1 MKTKISRVGGSIGGG
16 IEVLNSWWSSVSA
29 KQNYR
34 AMGKK
39 LSKRERDFCHHLAET
54 GQLKVSSILAGFA
67 PAGAATQATRMMR
80 RQRVKDY
87 YERLLTE
94 QMSAGVSI
102 SKDAVKAKLVVMIN
116 SDTVSNKDK
125 LTALTMICKLNRYFD
140 SPISKME
147 ALTPSEIR
155 EAIQLAT
162 KSTSGL
168 PLQIEG

>member
-1 MKTKISRVGGSIGGG
+1 
-16 IEVLNSWWSSVSA
+16 
-29 KQNYR
+29 
-34 AMGKK
+34 MGKK

-54 GQLKVSSILAGFA
+54 GQLKVSAILSSYA
-67 PAGAATQATRMMR
+67 PAGAATTATRLMKR
-80 RQRVKDY
+80 PRVKAY

-140 SPISKME
+140 SPIHKME
-147 ALTPSEIR
+147 GLTPSEVR
-155 EAIQLAT
+155 EAIQMAT
-162 KSTSGL
+162 TSSTKLLGTN
-168 PLQIEG
+168 EG